1 MNILSTKIYRGNLKL
16 HWSPI
21 NTTRDFPKLGKNSIC
36 KMISFLFLW
45 KNGSRLLKHRNFLS
59 LLLSIIKT
67 FNMQLQLIF
76 CYLRGTNGKYL
87 LLSNF
92 FLITLSCYFIYH
104 HLHRIHYVY
113 FYWMTSQK
121 NKGCF
126 LLYSSFEESNLN
138 ILVRGIFSS

>member
-16 HWSPI
+16 HWCPI

-59 LLLSIIKT
+59 LLSIIKT

-76 CYLRGTNGKYL
+76 CHLRVTNVKYL
-87 LLSNF
+87 LLSIF
-92 FLITLSCYFIYH
+92 FFTVIPLVFYCFLLTISINIMTFFLLITLSCYFIYH

-113 FYWMTSQK
+113 FY
-121 NKGCF
+121 
-126 LLYSSFEESNLN
+126 
-138 ILVRGIFSS
+138 